1 VEETTIPEIVH
12 ETKHEGVNEIMKE
25 TLAAADVIDTT
36 D

>member
-1 VEETTIPEIVH
+1 VH